1 MSERADVS
9 PNLTEQGRGPAIARV
24 AIELI
29 AWVAAPWALASWSVV
44 AAAIAVV
51 VLIGVPAIFATRGDK
66 KQVLVAVPGW
76 ATIAMMLVLIAAA
89 VLGAWFAWP
98 AWVAVLVTVLAV
110 ATVGT
115 ELPRWRW
122 LARAP

>member
-1 MSERADVS
+1 
-9 PNLTEQGRGPAIARV
+9 
-24 AIELI
+24 
-29 AWVAAPWALASWSVV
+29 
-44 AAAIAVV
+44 
-51 VLIGVPAIFATRGDK
+51 
-66 KQVLVAVPGW
+66 
-76 ATIAMMLVLIAAA
+76 MMLVLIAAA

-98 AWVAVLVTVLAV
+98 AWVAVLVTALAV

>member
-24 AIELI
+24 ATELI
-29 AWVAAPWALASWSVV
+29 AWVAAPWALVSWSV
-44 AAAIAVV
+44 AAAVIAVV
-51 VLIGVPAIFATRGDK
+51 VLIGVPSIFVTRGDK

-76 ATIAMMLVLIAAA
+76 ATIAMMVVLIAAA

-98 AWVAVLVTVLAV
+98 AWVAVLVTALAV